1 MTGRSGHPTASSP
14 AASLHPALD
23 AALPDTCLQPLLTR
37 GCPSAVLIRVGPTP
51 WLPPQTSPLRS
62 PEVLWGTASILALGV
77 QGSPFLN
84 VGGGLRTQADVVLL
98 QQATKVLLGSLQ
110 EAAEGL
116 AVVTDIKR
124 QEEAVTEPEKHTTH
138 GPGHG
143 LMAAETLQEAQQGRG
158 SVFSPSSSSL
168 RMPLALVLTRVHK
181 LVHVIK
187 GVKGCVVGRVD
198 PC

>member
-1 MTGRSGHPTASSP
+1 MTGPSGQPTASSP

-23 AALPDTCLQPLLTR
+23 AALPDSCLQPLLTR
-37 GCPSAVLIRVGPTP
+37 GCPSAVLICVGPTP

-77 QGSPFLN
+77 QGSPCPS
-84 VGGGLRTQADVVLL
+84 VGGLRTQADVVLL

-110 EAAEGL
+110 KAAEGL

-124 QEEAVTEPEKHTTH
+124 QEEAVTEPEKHTTR
-138 GPGHG
+138 GLGHG
-143 LMAAETLQEAQQGRG
+143 LMAAETLQEGRQGQG

-168 RMPLALVLTRVHK
+168 RMPLALVLTRVQDRKSTRLNSSH
-181 LVHVIK
+181 
-187 GVKGCVVGRVD
+187 
-198 PC
+198 